1 VAAEKS
7 TESTNDEE
15 ELSENKPV
23 ATATLGR
30 MSSLRSSNKPR
41 TSLPIQTKRRSTITP
56 KTVKSTANESSS
68 GGLLSTESS
77 DPGLVSIIK
86 SEPVQIATESTVQDS
101 TIATSVP
108 TDVNLS
114 ISTRSARNQDSV
126 PAPFSSS
133 STSSSL
139 SNNSFSSK
147 FEDEKAYRS
156 WKKSIMMVFTN
167 ITCHKHATIFMQ
179 PVRDEIAP
187 GYSSVV
193 FRPMDLTTIKK
204 NIETGVIKSTRV
216 FQRDIMLMF
225 TNAIM
230 YNSANHDVHKISAE
244 MYREVLNDIE
254 QLVNAQENKLEED
267 SNIPMGKA
275 SRSKD
280 KRLSTTS
287 DRGVIMASGVGGN
300 GGNNDSESVES
311 EQIVSSISSVKTGR
325 KSIYNTVNWAF

>member
-1 VAAEKS
+1 M
-7 TESTNDEE
+7 
-15 ELSENKPV
+15 
-23 ATATLGR
+23 ATT
-30 MSSLRSSNKPR
+30 
-41 TSLPIQTKRRSTITP
+41 
-56 KTVKSTANESSS
+56 
-68 GGLLSTESS
+68 
-77 DPGLVSIIK
+77 
-86 SEPVQIATESTVQDS
+86 
-101 TIATSVP
+101 VP

-114 ISTRSARNQDSV
+114 ISTRGNRSHETV

-133 STSSSL
+133 STSSSH

-156 WKKSIMMVFTN
+156 WKKSIMMVLTN

-244 MYREVLNDIE
+244 MYREVLNDVE
-254 QLVNAQENKLEED
+254 QLVNAQENKLDEEAGAVA
-267 SNIPMGKA
+267 GKA

-287 DRGVIMASGVGGN
+287 DRGVVMATGGGN
-300 GGNNDSESVES
+300 MNDNESVES
-311 EQIVSSISSVKTGR
+311 EQMAANGPVVKPGR
-325 KSIYNTVNWAF
+325 KASYTVVG